1 MSLHC
6 AGCPPPFLRAWAS
19 LPAQESRCLKRHI
32 PSEQTL
38 SGACHPCTVSA
49 RGQIPPNR
57 VSSAQKTEESPSTPP
72 PPPTRFARPPPPPQ
86 ACREMRLLPQRMLRG
101 EGEGQRLKRADGS
114 AFHPNIQ
121 SSGRPPSSGE
131 EGSCPPPTV
140 SRLGSTEA
148 PGDETA
154 PRRGGQRLQTRR
166 HNRCPRCPRRYAR
179 EQGIEDEACIPS
191 PRGHPPT
198 GQ

>member
-1 MSLHC
+1 MRDAPHHSFERGL
-6 AGCPPPFLRAWAS
+6 PYLRRSPGVSNATSHLNKLSQA
-19 LPAQESRCLKRHI
+19 LATPAQCLPVDRF
-32 PSEQTL
+32 PQTE
-38 SGACHPCTVSA
+38 CHQL
-49 RGQIPPNR
+49 RRQRR
-57 VSSAQKTEESPSTPP
+57 VHRPP

-86 ACREMRLLPQRMLRG
+86 ACREMRLLPRRMLRG

-166 HNRCPRCPRRYAR
+166 HNGCPRCPRRYAR